1 MCHNILGDVAR
12 FCFLYFIVYLP
23 YTCSFWM
30 MFGGDVEEFETV
42 SETLFSLFRMTLVD
56 EYNYDGLKEEN
67 PVMCDILV
75 GTYLAISAIVLLN
88 LFIAMLSETFV
99 RIHDNASSN
108 ALMERAAII
117 LSLEDNLSDEKKLAY
132 YKHVQTKCAPMVEY
146 YDDDMAL
153 EGKDNDVRKVTF
165 QIKDQM
171 AALVDTINKKG
182 LNSGEEQKY
191 EQQLHEIHRINH
203 ELNSLKA
210 QNEKAMASI
219 HEILDILRGP
229 GRFRSTKSVH
239 VRAGRGT
246 FHQRR
251 GINE

>member
-1 MCHNILGDVAR
+1 MCHNIIGDLAR
-12 FCFLYFIVYLP
+12 FCFLYFIVYIP

-75 GTYLAISAIVLLN
+75 GTYLAISAIVMLN

-108 ALMERAAII
+108 ALMERAAI
-117 LSLEDNLSDEKKLAY
+117 LSCIHDNLSDEKKQAY
-132 YKHVQTKCAPMVEY
+132 YKHVHDEPMKEY

-153 EGKDNDVRKVTF
+153 EGKK
-165 QIKDQM
+165 
-171 AALVDTINKKG
+171 
-182 LNSGEEQKY
+182 
-191 EQQLHEIHRINH
+191 
-203 ELNSLKA
+203 
-210 QNEKAMASI
+210 
-219 HEILDILRGP
+219 
-229 GRFRSTKSVH
+229 
-239 VRAGRGT
+239 
-246 FHQRR
+246 HQR
-251 GINE
+251 